1 MDPLTNREY
10 WQLIWDKFRAG
21 DRHAFETIYNEYI
34 DVLYSYGSRITSDK
48 SLLCDA
54 IQDLFVNI
62 YTYSKG
68 LHTPESLEYYLIKTL
83 KHILLRKLCDN
94 KHYIHPEKMPEQFN
108 LKFPLEQAEQEVKE
122 ENLVLLQKELL
133 SLDAR
138 KRELLFLKFNSGL
151 TYNEI
156 GQLLGIKPDT
166 VKKQVY
172 RILDYLRGKL
182 KKKIVNLFVVSYK
195 SLNNI

>member
-1 MDPLTNREY
+1 VDPLTNREY

>member
-94 KHYIHPEKMPEQFN
+94 KHYIHPEKMPEHFN
-108 LKFPLEQAEQEVKE
+108 IKFPLEQSEIEMEE
-122 ENLVLLQKELL
+122 ENMNLLQQELV
-133 SLDAR
+133 SLDTA
-138 KRELLFLKFNSGL
+138 KRELLFLKFNTGL
-151 TYNEI
+151 TYNEM
-156 GQLLGIKPDT
+156 GKLLGIKPDT

-172 RILDYLRGKL
+172 RILGYLRGKL

>member
-10 WQLIWDKFRAG
+10 WQLIWEKFREG

-34 DVLYSYGSRITSDK
+34 DVLYSYGSRITADK
-48 SLLCDA
+48 SLLFDA
-54 IQDLFVNI
+54 IQDLFINI

-83 KHILLRKLCDN
+83 KHILIRKLCEN
-94 KHYIHPEKMPEQFN
+94 KHYIHPDKLPEQFN
-108 LKFPLEQAEQEVKE
+108 LKFPLEQSDLEVKE
-122 ENLVLLQKELL
+122 ENLDLLQKELL
-133 SLDAR
+133 SLDAE

-151 TYNEI
+151 TYDEI
-156 GQLLGIKPDT
+156 GKLLGIKPDT

-172 RILDYLRGKL
+172 RILGYLRGRL
-182 KKKIVNLFVVSYK
+182 GKKIVNLFVVSYK
-195 SLNNI
+195 SLNNR